1 MELLEQFFLSE
12 ALPGFLSIVA
22 ASNKRKATNG
32 LYVFT
37 LRQLHENVVYKY
49 ISISVASI
57 LMMLTIMFIA
67 NGSATI
73 MSHGNELTRTSA
85 VYDFTVMGEEQN
97 VEQYL
102 SDDQMRVYVANL
114 NRMET
119 GNMKRP
125 ASGEMKSF
133 VDWSVLRKEI
143 VQNLPEGVID
153 LATQEAASY
162 EFGSHQPAALN
173 LLGFI
178 DTGSGSPYMLPV
190 SSYNRLLEAAGEKQ
204 INLENDEAVF
214 TSTRTF

>member
-1 MELLEQFFLSE
+1 MLLVAVLLGIVGTILFIRGIARL
-12 ALPGFLSIVA
+12 LSIVA

-153 LATQEAASY
+153 PATQEAASY
-162 EFGSHQPAALN
+162 ELKIG
-173 LLGFI
+173 
-178 DTGSGSPYMLPV
+178 YMKSKSRYPL
-190 SSYNRLLEAAGEKQ
+190 
-204 INLENDEAVF
+204 
-214 TSTRTF
+214 

>member
-1 MELLEQFFLSE
+1 M
-12 ALPGFLSIVA
+12 
-22 ASNKRKATNG
+22 
-32 LYVFT
+32 
-37 LRQLHENVVYKY
+37 RQLHENVVYKY

-153 LATQEAASY
+153 PATQEAASY
-162 EFGSHQPAALN
+162 EFGSHQPAALTPPN
-173 LLGFI
+173 VGLYKWYGWSLCNAAAFI
-178 DTGSGSPYMLPV
+178 L
-190 SSYNRLLEAAGEKQ
+190 
-204 INLENDEAVF
+204 
-214 TSTRTF
+214 

>member
-1 MELLEQFFLSE
+1 MEQFFLSSI
-12 ALPGFLSIVA
+12 ARLLSIVA

-125 ASGEMKSF
+125 ASGK
-133 VDWSVLRKEI
+133 
-143 VQNLPEGVID
+143 
-153 LATQEAASY
+153 
-162 EFGSHQPAALN
+162 
-173 LLGFI
+173 
-178 DTGSGSPYMLPV
+178 
-190 SSYNRLLEAAGEKQ
+190 
-204 INLENDEAVF
+204 
-214 TSTRTF
+214 

>member
-1 MELLEQFFLSE
+1 
-12 ALPGFLSIVA
+12 
-22 ASNKRKATNG
+22 
-32 LYVFT
+32 
-37 LRQLHENVVYKY
+37 
-49 ISISVASI
+49 
-57 LMMLTIMFIA
+57 
-67 NGSATI
+67 
-73 MSHGNELTRTSA
+73 
-85 VYDFTVMGEEQN
+85 
-97 VEQYL
+97 
-102 SDDQMRVYVANL
+102 MRVYVANL

-153 LATQEAASY
+153 PATQEAASY

-178 DTGSGSPYMLPV
+178 DTGSVSPYMLPV

-214 TSTRTF
+214 YLNPDF

>member
-1 MELLEQFFLSE
+1 MDFMYLLCDSFTKMLFINIFQL
-12 ALPGFLSIVA
+12 
-22 ASNKRKATNG
+22 
-32 LYVFT
+32 VF
-37 LRQLHENVVYKY
+37 
-49 ISISVASI
+49 ASI

-97 VEQYL
+97 IEQYL
-102 SDDQMRVYVANL
+102 SDEQMRVYVTNL

-125 ASGEMKSF
+125 ASREMKSF

-153 LATQEAASY
+153 PATQEAASY
-162 EFGSHQPAALN
+162 ELGSHQPAALN

-178 DTGSGSPYMLPV
+178 DTGSVAHICSQFHHIIACWKPQ
-190 SSYNRLLEAAGEKQ
+190 EK
-204 INLENDEAVF
+204 
-214 TSTRTF
+214 SK

>member
-1 MELLEQFFLSE
+1 MLLSCLELLEQFFLSE

-85 VYDFTVMGEEQN
+85 VYDFSNG
-97 VEQYL
+97 
-102 SDDQMRVYVANL
+102 R
-114 NRMET
+114 
-119 GNMKRP
+119 
-125 ASGEMKSF
+125 
-133 VDWSVLRKEI
+133 
-143 VQNLPEGVID
+143 
-153 LATQEAASY
+153 
-162 EFGSHQPAALN
+162 
-173 LLGFI
+173 
-178 DTGSGSPYMLPV
+178 
-190 SSYNRLLEAAGEKQ
+190 
-204 INLENDEAVF
+204 
-214 TSTRTF
+214 RTEC

>member
-1 MELLEQFFLSE
+1 
-12 ALPGFLSIVA
+12 
-22 ASNKRKATNG
+22 
-32 LYVFT
+32 
-37 LRQLHENVVYKY
+37 
-49 ISISVASI
+49 
-57 LMMLTIMFIA
+57 
-67 NGSATI
+67 
-73 MSHGNELTRTSA
+73 
-85 VYDFTVMGEEQN
+85 
-97 VEQYL
+97 
-102 SDDQMRVYVANL
+102 
-114 NRMET
+114 MET

-153 LATQEAASY
+153 PATQEAASY

-178 DTGSGSPYMLPV
+178 DTGSVSPYMLPV

-214 TSTRTF
+214 YLNPDFLEDEQEDTVALLDRIAENAQTSGNALISIDKKSVTLVPSVPMKGLTADENVKIVTALIVSDEIYHNYVDPDTNASNIVST